1 MRARALRGAFIGFG
15 NAAAEAHLPVWQSRD
30 DVAIVAATD
39 RAEARR
45 EAFLAA
51 CPGGRWHATVEHLLA
66 AEALDFV
73 DICTPPGSHAGLI
86 QQALRA
92 GLHVLCEKPLVTR
105 EPDARTIAAE
115 AGAAGRTLYTVH
127 NWLEAPICRKISEL
141 VAAGAVG
148 PVRRVGWRT
157 LRTQPAAGLGAE
169 SGNWRV
175 DPAAAGGG
183 ILFDHGWHALYCVMR
198 WLGGAPRG
206 VAARLE
212 TRRHLEWP
220 LHDTA
225 TLDLDFGGGGG
236 QIFLT
241 WAADERANDIDVE
254 GERGRIRVDG
264 ASVILEGRTGERR
277 WLCPPPLSQGSY
289 HPDWFA
295 GSARDFCAAMRGRAP
310 GNLDEA
316 MLCMQLIALAQR
328 SSDAGGARRALRDQ
342 APEAAA
348 APSRQARTSTRT
360 KKIGAPKAVSSK
372 NQLTLPN
379 SAKASTR

>member
-1 MRARALRGAFIGFG
+1 MRSHARRGAFIGFG
-15 NAAAEAHLPVWQSRD
+15 NAAAQAHLPVWQSRD
-30 DVAIVAATD
+30 DVVMVAATD

-51 CPGGRWHATVEHLLA
+51 CPGGRWHATLDRLLSE
-66 AEALDFV
+66 EALDFV

-86 QQALRA
+86 RQALRA

-105 EPDARTIAAE
+105 APDAQMIAAA
-115 AGAAGRTLYTVH
+115 AGAAGRAVYTVH

-141 VAAGAVG
+141 IAAGAIG
-148 PVRRVGWRT
+148 AVRSVGWRT
-157 LRTQPAAGLGAE
+157 LRTRPAAGLGAE
-169 SGNWRV
+169 TANWRV

-198 WLGGAPRG
+198 WLGAAPQS
-206 VAARLE
+206 VEARLE
-212 TRRHLEWP
+212 TRRHSDWP

-225 TLDLDFGGGGG
+225 TLDLDCGGRSG
-236 QIFLT
+236 QVFLT
-241 WAADERANDIDVE
+241 WAADERANHIDVE

-264 ASVILEGRTGERR
+264 ANVILEDRSGKQQ
-277 WLCPPPLSQGSY
+277 WFCPPPLSQGSY

-295 GSARDFCAAMRGRAP
+295 GSARDFCAVMTDGAP

-316 MLCMQLIALAQR
+316 MLCMRLIDLAQR
-328 SSDAGGARRALRDQ
+328 SSDAGGARLALRDQ

-348 APSRQARTSTRT
+348 GPSRQARASTRK
-360 KKIGAPKAVSSK
+360 KKIGAPNAVSST

>member
-1 MRARALRGAFIGFG
+1 MRSRALRGAFIGFG
-15 NAAAEAHLPVWQSRD
+15 NAAAQAHLPGWQSRD

-39 RAEARR
+39 SARARR

-51 CPGGRWHATVEHLLA
+51 CPGARWHATVDQLLSE
-66 AEALDFV
+66 EALDFV

-105 EPDARTIAAE
+105 EPDARTVAAA
-115 AGAAGRTLYTVH
+115 AGAAGRAVYTVH

-141 VAAGAVG
+141 IAEGAIGAV
-148 PVRRVGWRT
+148 RAAGWRT

-169 SGNWRV
+169 TGNWRV

-183 ILFDHGWHALYCVMR
+183 ILFDHGWHALYCIMR
-198 WLGGAPRG
+198 WLSAAPLSLE
-206 VAARLE
+206 ARLE
-212 TRRHLEWP
+212 RRRHLDWP

-225 TLDLDFGGGGG
+225 TLDLDFAGRSGRV
-236 QIFLT
+236 FLT
-241 WAADERANDIDVE
+241 WAEDARANHIDIE
-254 GERGRIRVDG
+254 GERGRIRIEG
-264 ASVILEGRTGERR
+264 ASVILEDRSGERR
-277 WLCPPPLSQGSY
+277 WLCPPPLSEGSY

-295 GSARDFCAAMRGRAP
+295 GSARDFCAVMTGRAP

-316 MLCMQLIALAQR
+316 MRCMRLIDLAQR
-328 SSDAGGARRALRDQ
+328 SSDAGGARMFLRDQ

-348 APSRQARTSTRT
+348 PSRQARTRTR
-360 KKIGAPKAVSSK
+360 KKKTGAPNAVSSR

-379 SAKASTR
+379 SAKARTR